1 MAGYQQLKG
10 GKEITLTL
18 KMGFISGS
26 RKKVISHF
34 RRKINLQSSVLT
46 SDFK

>member
-10 GKEITLTL
+10 GKEITLIL

-26 RKKVISHF
+26 GEK
-34 RRKINLQSSVLT
+34 
-46 SDFK
+46 SDFTLPQEDQFVVLSVDF